1 LNFERHLFKDES
13 EMENETKIGLL
24 GDVIKSRAFVDQSE
38 LFNSI
43 QEGLSWLNEHLESN
57 QPAQL
62 MTGDEFQVA
71 YDDVPSALL
80 ASTLISL
87 RLADTCRFR
96 FGIGA
101 GTIISDHQYSPA
113 AQSGTA
119 WWRAREAIDAIK
131 GIQKSATRWPST
143 LNTLF
148 IGEGIA
154 EDHYINA
161 FLICRD
167 QILNRLDS
175 KDARITLGLFLN
187 ESQSDVSRELKI
199 SQPTISSRQRANGP
213 SALLRAHE
221 SLSRLLENP

>member
-1 LNFERHLFKDES
+1 MADE
-13 EMENETKIGLL
+13 NKIGLL
-24 GDVIKSRAFVDQSE
+24 GDVINSREFVDQGK
-38 LFNSI
+38 LFHSI
-43 QEGLSWLNEHLESN
+43 QEGLNWLNEQLKPN

-71 YDDVPSALL
+71 YNDVSSALL

-87 RLADTCRFR
+87 RLVDTCRFR

-101 GTIISDHQYSPA
+101 GSIIADHRYSPA

-119 WWRAREAIDAIK
+119 WWRAREAIDEIK
-131 GIQKSATRWPST
+131 SIQKTAKRWPAS
-143 LNTLF
+143 LNTRF
-148 IGEGIA
+148 VGDGGD

-187 ESQSDVSRELKI
+187 ESQSDLSRELQI
-199 SQPTISSRQRANGP
+199 NQPTISSRQRANGP

-221 SLSRLLENP
+221 SLSRLRERP